1 MNKVKDSKLKKKMNA
16 RQRLSCAMGNL
27 LNDIVRQTGMSFEI
41 LFFMKVVELSPW
53 QAGMILLI
61 GQCTDAFISPING
74 YLGDHVK
81 IPFLSNKMGL
91 RKSWHF
97 IGTILM
103 AIAFPLVFNRCLLCS
118 EYRDATWL
126 PFAYYGTIMAAIN
139 VAYNIVEINH
149 LSIISVV
156 TDTKREATALNALK

>member
-1 MNKVKDSKLKKKMNA
+1 MNKVRDNKPKQKMNA
-16 RQRLSCAMGNL
+16 KQRFLCAMGNL
-27 LNDIVRQTGMSFEI
+27 LNDVYRQTAMSFEL

-53 QAGMILLI
+53 QAGMVLLI

-81 IPFLSNKMGL
+81 IPFLSSKMGL

-103 AIAFPLVFNRCLLCS
+103 AIAFPLVFNRCLLCT

-139 VAYNIVEINH
+139 VAYNILEINR